1 MWSIIISQN
10 KTNSTSNKTKW
21 KIGGINAKPNFVEQ
35 NIWNKEENHFQ
46 FYLPGSKE
54 ELTIIDKINKIGKPL
69 VHYFPNKLIRTG
81 ESVGVKEKGFVVIV
95 ITNQSAINRG
105 LVTIETLNKIH
116 NYFQK
121 FLKENN
127 TCIDDFYFCPH
138 RPDENCQ
145 CRKPNPGMLIK
156 AVQDYDID
164 MNQSFM
170 IGNSLT
176 DVQAAQKAGC
186 KGILLNQ
193 NQTLLGLV
201 TNLIKVNFA

>member
-1 MWSIIISQN
+1 M
-10 KTNSTSNKTKW
+10 TKA
-21 KIGGINAKPNFVEQ
+21 IFLDRDGVI
-35 NIWNKEENHFQ
+35 NKERKDYVKSIEEFQ
-46 FYLPGSKE
+46 
-54 ELTIIDKINKIGKPL
+54 IIDNIPKVIKIL
-69 VHYFPNKLIRTG
+69 
-81 ESVGVKEKGFVVIV
+81 KEKGFVVIV

-156 AVQDYDID
+156 AVQDHDID

-170 IGNSLT
+170 IGDSLT

-193 NQTLLGLV
+193 NQTLLELV

>member
-1 MWSIIISQN
+1 MKKAVFLDRDGVI
-10 KTNSTSNKTKW
+10 
-21 KIGGINAKPNFVEQ
+21 
-35 NIWNKEENHFQ
+35 NKERKDYVKSIEEFQ
-46 FYLPGSKE
+46 ILNNIPKSIKM
-54 ELTIIDKINKIGKPL
+54 L
-69 VHYFPNKLIRTG
+69 
-81 ESVGVKEKGFVVIV
+81 KEKGFLVIV

-105 LVTIETLNKIH
+105 LITIETLNEIH
-116 NYFQK
+116 NYLQN

-127 TCIDDFYFCPH
+127 TSIDDFYFCPH
-138 RPDENCQ
+138 RPDENCK

-156 AVQDYDID
+156 AAQEHNID

-193 NQTLLGLV
+193 NQTLLELV
-201 TNLIKVNFA
+201 TNLIKANFA

>member
-1 MWSIIISQN
+1 MKKAVFLDRDGVI
-10 KTNSTSNKTKW
+10 
-21 KIGGINAKPNFVEQ
+21 
-35 NIWNKEENHFQ
+35 NKERKDYVKSIEEFQ
-46 FYLPGSKE
+46 ILNNIPKSIKM
-54 ELTIIDKINKIGKPL
+54 L
-69 VHYFPNKLIRTG
+69 
-81 ESVGVKEKGFVVIV
+81 KEKGFLVIV

-105 LVTIETLNKIH
+105 LITIETLNEIH
-116 NYFQK
+116 NYLQN

-127 TCIDDFYFCPH
+127 TSIDDFYFCPH

-176 DVQAAQKAGC
+176 DIQAAQKAGC

-193 NQTLLGLV
+193 NQTLLELV

>member
-1 MWSIIISQN
+1 M
-10 KTNSTSNKTKW
+10 TKA
-21 KIGGINAKPNFVEQ
+21 IFLDRDGVI
-35 NIWNKEENHFQ
+35 NKERKDYVKSVEEFQ
-46 FYLPGSKE
+46 
-54 ELTIIDKINKIGKPL
+54 IIDNIPKVIKIL
-69 VHYFPNKLIRTG
+69 
-81 ESVGVKEKGFVVIV
+81 KEKGFVVIV

-105 LVTIETLNKIH
+105 LVTIETLNEIH
-116 NYFQK
+116 NHLQK
-121 FLKENN
+121 ILKDNN
-127 TCIDDFYFCPH
+127 TSIDDFYFCPH
-138 RPDENCQ
+138 IPDENCK

-156 AVQDYDID
+156 AVQDHNID

-193 NQTLLGLV
+193 NQTLLELV

>member
-1 MWSIIISQN
+1 M
-10 KTNSTSNKTKW
+10 TKA
-21 KIGGINAKPNFVEQ
+21 IFLDRDGVI
-35 NIWNKEENHFQ
+35 NKEKKDYVKSVEEFQ
-46 FYLPGSKE
+46 
-54 ELTIIDKINKIGKPL
+54 IIDNIPKVIKIL
-69 VHYFPNKLIRTG
+69 
-81 ESVGVKEKGFVVIV
+81 KEKGFVVIV

-105 LVTIETLNKIH
+105 LVTIETLNEIH
-116 NYFQK
+116 NHLQK
-121 FLKENN
+121 ILKDNN
-127 TCIDDFYFCPH
+127 TSIDDFYFCPH
-138 RPDENCQ
+138 IPDENCQ

-156 AVQDYDID
+156 AVQDHDID

-193 NQTLLGLV
+193 NQTLLELV

>member
-1 MWSIIISQN
+1 M
-10 KTNSTSNKTKW
+10 TKA
-21 KIGGINAKPNFVEQ
+21 IFLDRDGVI
-35 NIWNKEENHFQ
+35 NKERKDYVKSIEEFQ
-46 FYLPGSKE
+46 ILDGV
-54 ELTIIDKINKIGKPL
+54 L
-69 VHYFPNKLIRTG
+69 
-81 ESVGVKEKGFVVIV
+81 ESIKMLKEKGFVVIV

-127 TCIDDFYFCPH
+127 TFVDDFYFCPH

-156 AVQDYDID
+156 AVRDYDID

-193 NQTLLGLV
+193 NQTLLELV